1 MKNQK
6 GAALI
11 VVLSL
16 LTISLMV
23 GLSSMQS
30 SQIDERLAGNYRA
43 QSQAQMGAE
52 EAASTAWGNIDEIVD
67 DDWVMLSELAY
78 SDLESLTWQDLK
90 DDGQPGGC
98 QSPISCYYLYVDND
112 GDKYL
117 VAMGAVD
124 DGDVA
129 VSEPV
134 VVFLEP
140 DGPRYVGPSAVH
152 LPTGLDE
159 DADIQWPNS
168 QPSRI
173 NGNKKFGEDGYVP
186 AMSLFDGGDGYLSKN
201 NILDGIDNDK
211 TGLEAGTLESSGQLD
226 KAFIDAIKDIYEKYI
241 AEDKSSGLVF
251 HENGMTLS
259 GASTA
264 QGLHIVLN
272 GSVTFN
278 GNPSLGGALVV
289 LDVKNLEDYK
299 DSEKSIEHWELGP
312 TIKLRLNGG
321 GWQGSVW
328 YDENIVKNA
337 LSPYGYSL
345 ESFFG
350 DPENAG
356 GESSPLRINTWQ

>member
-1 MKNQK
+1 MKSQK

-43 QSQAQMGAE
+43 QSEAQMGAE
-52 EAASTAWGNIDEIVD
+52 EAASSGFKEIGTASWQE
-67 DDWVMLSELAY
+67 LSDFSASKLQDFEW
-78 SDLESLTWQDLK
+78 EDLK
-90 DDGQPGGC
+90 GGDKSGSC
-98 QSPISCYYLYVDND
+98 THPVSCYYLYIKD
-112 GDKYL
+112 GNDKYI
-117 VAMGAVD
+117 VAMGSVG
-124 DGDVA
+124 DGGVA

-168 QPSRI
+168 QHSRI

-241 AEDKSSGLVF
+241 DEDKSSGLVF
-251 HENGMTLS
+251 HENGMTLRGS
-259 GASTA
+259 DTV

-278 GNPSLGGALVV
+278 GNPSLRGALVV

-321 GWQGSVW
+321 GSQGSVW

-350 DPENAG
+350 DPGNAG
-356 GESSPLRINTWQ
+356 GESSPLKINAWQ